1 MRVLDQFKKPFA
13 RFINRGKHRVTPRRM
28 TYRIL
33 IALGVLLIAAAVA
46 WQVNA
51 TLFITHSERVGRAL
65 VHKFLQNRALNA
77 PVTANGPAAPGSASL
92 AECSES
98 ASTGDPVK
106 GLLEIPKLNVVA
118 PVEQGT
124 SDDVLAVAVGHDQ
137 YSVWPGSA
145 GNSVL
150 EAHDVSYFVG
160 LPSLSAGDTVRFVAP
175 CTTYVFQVTAHTV
188 VGQGSPVYNTPGPTI
203 TLVTC
208 WPTDALWFTPDRYLV
223 TATEVS
229 QSSTGGSQQYLT
241 ASAPPT
247 VAVPPPLASEG
258 VTLATYSLP
267 MGTFSLTG
275 TPDPTWAQTT
285 NPLLVQTSA
294 VEAYIAGVRSL
305 VQNRLDWWRSFAPAV
320 APPAPLVGGSNPGYL
335 TPLNVTVVAS
345 GTQATA
351 VTLTNTI
358 SISGGRA
365 PGRYAVT
372 VGETVQN
379 ATLVIS
385 SWTLTPV

>member
-1 MRVLDQFKKPFA
+1 VQVLDQLKKPFRSRA
-13 RFINRGKHRVTPRRM
+13 KHRVRPRRT

-51 TLFITHSERVGRAL
+51 TLFTTHSERVGRAL
-65 VHKFLQNRALNA
+65 VHKFLQNRSLNA
-77 PVTANGPAAPGSASL
+77 PVTANGTGDSSATL
-92 AECSES
+92 ASCSES
-98 ASTGDPVK
+98 SSSDPVK
-106 GLLEIPKLNVVA
+106 GLLEIPKLGVVA

-124 SDDVLAVAVGHDQ
+124 GDPVLAVAVGHDP

-150 EAHDVSYFVG
+150 EAHDVSYFIG
-160 LPSLSAGDTVRFVAP
+160 LPKLSAGDTVQYVAP
-175 CTTYVFQVTAHTV
+175 CTTYVFQVSAHNV
-188 VGQGSPVYNTPGPTI
+188 VSEGSPVYNTPGPTI

-223 TATEVS
+223 TANEVS

-247 VAVPPPLASEG
+247 VPVPPPLANEG

-267 MGTFSLTG
+267 MGTFSLAG

-285 NPLLVQTSA
+285 NPLLVQSSA

-305 VQNRLDWWRSFAPAV
+305 VQNRIDWWHAV
-320 APPAPLVGGSNPGYL
+320 APGVAPPEPLVDAANPRYL
-335 TPLNVTVVAS
+335 TPLNVTVDAN
-345 GTQATA
+345 GTQATS
-351 VTLTNTI
+351 VTLSNTI
-358 SISGGRA
+358 SVTGGSA

-372 VGETVQN
+372 VAETIKKG
-379 ATLVIS
+379 TLVIS
-385 SWTLTPV
+385 SWTLQPA

>member
-1 MRVLDQFKKPFA
+1 MRVLDQLKKPFSRFA
-13 RFINRGKHRVTPRRM
+13 RRAKHRATPRRM

-51 TLFITHSERVGRAL
+51 TLFITHSDRVGRAL
-65 VHKFLQNRALNA
+65 VHKFLQNRALNS
-77 PVTANGPAAPGSASL
+77 PVTANGPAGSASL
-92 AECSES
+92 TSCSES
-98 ASTGDPVK
+98 SSTGDPVK

-124 SDDVLAVAVGHDQ
+124 GDDVLAVAAGHDP
-137 YSVWPGSA
+137 YSVWPGSV

-160 LPSLSAGDTVRFVAP
+160 LPNLSAGDTVRYVAP

-188 VGQGSPVYNTPGPTI
+188 VGEGSPVYNTPGPTI

-208 WPTDALWFTPDRYLV
+208 WPTNALWFTPDRYLV
-223 TATEVS
+223 TASEVS
-229 QSSTGGSQQYLT
+229 QSSTGGGQQYLT

-275 TPDPTWAQTT
+275 TPDATWAQTT

-305 VQNRLDWWRSFAPAV
+305 VQSRLDWWRSFAPGV
-320 APPAPLVGGSNPGYL
+320 APPPPLVGAANPGYL
-335 TPLNVTVVAS
+335 TPLNVTVVAN

-351 VTLTNTI
+351 VTLTNTV
-358 SISGGRA
+358 SIRGGSA
-365 PGRYAVT
+365 PGRYSVT
-372 VGETVQN
+372 VGETIQN
-379 ATLVIS
+379 GTLVIS
-385 SWTLTPV
+385 SWSLKPV